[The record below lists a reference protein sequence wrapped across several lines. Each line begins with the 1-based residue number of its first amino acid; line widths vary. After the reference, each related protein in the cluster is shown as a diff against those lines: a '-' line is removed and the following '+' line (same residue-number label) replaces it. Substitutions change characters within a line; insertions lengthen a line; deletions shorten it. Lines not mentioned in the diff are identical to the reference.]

1 MISKLLIT
9 ELVNYK
15 RDSRKT
21 IKVIKN
27 SITNDGT
34 TCYHVPPNVMALEK
48 AATPVWWYS
57 CPPGSTIGI

>member
-1 MISKLLIT
+1 MFKKIVGYHYIYMISKLFIT

-27 SITNDGT
+27 SITNDET
-34 TCYHVPPNVMALEK
+34 T
-48 AATPVWWYS
+48 
-57 CPPGSTIGI
+57 

>member
-34 TCYHVPPNVMALEK
+34 T
-48 AATPVWWYS
+48 
-57 CPPGSTIGI
+57 